1 MTTGVG
7 FVGGVCTHM
16 CPRCGV
22 PPHMVWWQTLPMQH
36 IGKNRLG
43 LVQPRHPL
51 GSAVQGSHLSG
62 LLWRDRVL
70 VWWQACG
77 CGWALLQHQRPPALA
92 EGPVSS
98 SGTWCVYVCFVCC
111 CQVRT
116 PQAMLLAACA
126 VCVAA
131 GTRCVCRNTPSRR
144 LCLHRSR
151 VLALLS

>member
-1 MTTGVG
+1 VTTGVG

-51 GSAVQGSHLSG
+51 GSAIQGSHLSG

-98 SGTWCVYVCFVCC
+98 SGTWCVYVCLCAAVRCAPPGHAVGCLRGVCGC
-111 CQVRT
+111 RDTVCL
-116 PQAMLLAACA
+116 PQ
-126 VCVAA
+126 
-131 GTRCVCRNTPSRR
+131 
-144 LCLHRSR
+144 
-151 VLALLS
+151 